1 MRWFWLACLSVGAVE
16 DIKSRSISGK
26 LLAVCGAA
34 GVAAACGDGLAVH
47 VPGLL
52 AGLVLLAVSRI
63 TKGAVGA
70 GDGLFLLA
78 SAWYLTAGEM
88 WLFLLGGMAVS
99 WVWSM
104 TVIMGAVWSGNN
116 FRKITL
122 PFLVCLWPVG
132 VWLVAG

>member
-16 DIKSRSISGK
+16 DIRSRSISGR
-26 LLAVCGAA
+26 LLAVCGLA
-34 GVAAACGDGLAVH
+34 GVAAAWGNGLGAH
-47 VPGLL
+47 IPGLL
-52 AGLVLLAVSRI
+52 AGVTVLAVSRV

-70 GDGLFLLA
+70 GDGWFLLA
-78 SAWYLTAGEM
+78 SAWYLTAGEV
-88 WLFLLGGMAVS
+88 WAFLLGGLTVS

-104 TVIMGAVWSGNN
+104 AVILGGIWSGNN

-132 VWLVAG
+132 VWIVAG